1 MLINRDTV
9 TIRPDAEDLERIDAL
24 VRAGLFPDRAS
35 ATHFLLAEGVNR
47 NNGVLDTI
55 RNRAEEIH
63 SARKQLCSR
72 SGEAEASSSNLKC
85 AIEALKESVAR
96 HEAEQQQTIQAS
108 ARLYEQRQ
116 RAASEVIARVEEYVN
131 RMATSSKDFDKAVAE
146 YRLEV
151 GRFTNDVVRLET
163 DAAQSATVAG
173 GTGAAGAIGGVG
185 VATLAPTAALAIA
198 TTFGTASTGTAISAL
213 SGAAAANAALAWL
226 GGGALAAGGGGI
238 AAGSALL
245 ALAGPIGWS
254 VAGTAVV
261 GAAVF
266 MYLRNRQLT
275 ETAGERRVAVEAG
288 IRSLVATKHKIDG
301 LANRIAEHADGC
313 LADTR
318 WLIEHAPADY
328 QQFDVPQKERLAAL
342 VNHIRSLG
350 KLIVERI
357 TNEHA

>member
-1 MLINRDTV
+1 MLINRDFV
-9 TIRPDAEDLERIDAL
+9 TIRPDAEDLERIDDL

-35 ATHFLLAEGVNR
+35 ATDFLLAQGVKR
-47 NNGVLDTI
+47 NTAVLNTI
-55 RNRAEEIH
+55 RNSAEEIH
-63 SARKQLCSR
+63 SVKEQLLSEN
-72 SGEAEASSSNLKC
+72 GEVEANSSNLKG
-85 AIEALKESVAR
+85 AIEALEESVAR

-108 ARLYEQRQ
+108 ERLYQQRQ

-146 YRLEV
+146 CRLEV

-163 DAAQSATVAG
+163 DAAQSATAAG

-226 GGGALAAGGGGI
+226 GGGAIAAGGGGI

-254 VAGTAVV
+254 MAGTAVV

-275 ETAGERRVAVEAG
+275 GTAGERRVAVEAG
-288 IRSLVATKHKIDG
+288 IRSLVATRHKIDG

-313 LADTR
+313 LADIC